1 MKWCFA
7 YERMKS
13 IQSFLIA
20 ALLSHVWSVWLMDM
34 STEYGKGAF
43 ISLKLNSIQFNSGPM

>member
-1 MKWCFA
+1 MMFCIWKN
-7 YERMKS
+7 EIES

-43 ISLKLNSIQFNSGPM
+43 IKI